1 MKVEITKIMCIICI
15 ELEKSLISPLEARRN
30 LAEMAFDI
38 DLEHFLEVEEKIEK
52 RIEKNQFYS
61 LLTGEKTVELCP
73 NCGYDPCDCLWGPN
87 E

>member
-1 MKVEITKIMCIICI
+1 MCIICV

-30 LAEMAFDI
+30 LAEMAFDL

-52 RIEKNQFYS
+52 NIEKNQFS
-61 LLTGEKTVELCP
+61 ALLADEKTAELCSK
-73 NCGYDPCDCLWGPN
+73 CGYDPCDCLWSPN

>member
-1 MKVEITKIMCIICI
+1 MCIICI

-73 NCGYDPCDCLWGPN
+73 KCGYDPCDCLWGPN

>member
-1 MKVEITKIMCIICI
+1 MCIICI

-30 LAEMAFDI
+30 LAEIAFDI

-52 RIEKNQFYS
+52 TLEKNQFHS
-61 LLTGEKTVELCP
+61 LLVGEKTAELCP
-73 NCGYDPCDCLWGPN
+73 KCGYDPCDCLWGPH

>member
-1 MKVEITKIMCIICI
+1 MCIICV

-38 DLEHFLEVEEKIEK
+38 DLDHFLEVEEKIEE
-52 RIEKNQFYS
+52 ILNEKQFIS
-61 LLTGEKTVELCP
+61 LLKEEETVELCP
-73 NCGYDPCDCLWGPN
+73 KCGYDPCDCLWGPH